1 MYELLK
7 QSIIYQTRG
16 RVWKLQIV
24 LMYDVHFSMIIEKSP
39 GIDLVQTQIRV
50 CEGHSLPSLGLT
62 QETIQTHGA
71 AIQSRVTTEDPAK
84 GFQPDT
90 GILYI
95 WGLHLLV

>member
-1 MYELLK
+1 M
-7 QSIIYQTRG
+7 
-16 RVWKLQIV
+16 
-24 LMYDVHFSMIIEKSP
+24 EKSP

-95 WGLHLLV
+95 SGLHLLV